1 VWKFGVR
8 GRGGRAS
15 EVQLVPHEYYFGVFV
30 GVVVN
35 FGEPCVDGLEG
46 LRVVEIVDEDDAD
59 GVLVVGAG
67 DGAEG
72 LLSGLHGGGGTVSQI
87 CILMEREA
95 RESFLVAN
103 STPMVGLQSGRKDP
117 LMNWFSSVLLPTEA
131 SPIRMY
137 LKT

>member
-1 VWKFGVR
+1 M
-8 GRGGRAS
+8 
-15 EVQLVPHEYYFGVFV
+15 YFC
-30 GVVVN
+30 
-35 FGEPCVDGLEG
+35 EPGVDGLEG
-46 LRVVEIVDEDDAD
+46 LGVVEIVDEDDAD

-72 LLSGLHGGGGTVSQI
+72 LLSGLRGGGGTVSQI
-87 CILMEREA
+87 CILMEREWRA
-95 RESFLVAN
+95 SFLVAN

-117 LMNWFSSVLLPTEA
+117 LMNWFSSVLFPTDA